1 MADIQLNRARLGISP
16 MAMGFTKANVQT
28 QTLADGV
35 IASAPL
41 VALAYSYAILDFEG
55 NAAHANESISVECN
69 GYGIDITLDGDGKA
83 SLSLLPFIRMAVL
96 GAVILDNPLY
106 CETGADFQQNNYRG
120 YIDVSITEANALPI
134 TMRVHYIFGNYV
146 PKGEEV
152 TDLYFDYLPDG
163 ETWVNVDAAS
173 HYDLNGV
180 PVEFED
186 NWCNINEI
194 VEEEPDGDFVLPLEV
209 AWFYG
214 GDDIR
219 FNTINYHFHY
229 DCRVANI
236 VKVRWLDTNGNI
248 NIRKF
253 TSGGRSHGGAAGDSW
268 MRPHTMKDISL
279 GYDRGKDQWANIT
292 ANETITLGDD
302 AIPMTH
308 FDWLKTLTSSAAVE
322 VFKGNA
328 WTRANFGEASVE
340 CDPRKQTFSMSLTLI
355 LPTDDVQQF

>member
-35 IASAPL
+35 VASAPL

-55 NAAHANESISVECN
+55 NATHANESISVECN

-96 GAVILDNPLY
+96 GAVVLDNPLY

-120 YIDVSITEANALPI
+120 YIDVSITEANALPVA
-134 TMRVHYIFGNYV
+134 MRVHFIFGNYV

-173 HYDLNGV
+173 HYDANGV

-194 VEEEPDGDFVLPLEV
+194 VAEDPDGDFVLPLEV
-209 AWFYG
+209 AWFCG

-219 FNTINYHFHY
+219 FSTINYHFHY

-253 TSGGRSHGGAAGDSW
+253 TRGGRSHGGASGDSW
-268 MRPHTMKDISL
+268 MRPHTTKAINL

-322 VFKGNA
+322 VFKDNA
-328 WTRANFGEASVE
+328 WVRVNFGDASVE

>member
-35 IASAPL
+35 VASAPL

-55 NAAHANESISVECN
+55 NATHANESISVECN

-83 SLSLLPFIRMAVL
+83 SLSLLHFIRMAVL
-96 GAVILDNPLY
+96 GAVVLDNPLY

-120 YIDVSITEANALPI
+120 YIDVTITEANALPI
-134 TMRVHYIFGNYV
+134 TMRIHYIFGNYV

-173 HYDLNGV
+173 HYDLNGI

-194 VEEEPDGDFVLPLEV
+194 VAEDPDGDFVLPLEV

-253 TSGGRSHGGAAGDSW
+253 TKGGRSHGGAAGDSW
-268 MRPHTMKDISL
+268 MRPHTMKEISL
-279 GYDRGKDQWANIT
+279 GYDRGKDQWSNIT

-322 VFKGNA
+322 VYKDGA
-328 WTRANFGEASVE
+328 WTRVNFGDASVE